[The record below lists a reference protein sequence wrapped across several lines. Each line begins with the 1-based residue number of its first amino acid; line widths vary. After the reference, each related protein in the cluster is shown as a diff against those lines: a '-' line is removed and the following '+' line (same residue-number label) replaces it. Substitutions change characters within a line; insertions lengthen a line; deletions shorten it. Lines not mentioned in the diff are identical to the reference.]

1 MSTNKRVTLSVA
13 QKQELC
19 QKKIDNPSI
28 PNIELARQY
37 NVKPN
42 MVSDILK
49 RKSEYLSVSSSELER
64 KRFRQP
70 MYKEIDDAVGIWM
83 SQFLAANQTLRG
95 DILQK
100 KAKQFADRFGFAEFT
115 ASAGWLSNFKKRNNV
130 QSYIKSGE
138 AASGPSLEEIDEYR
152 RKVTEKLSEYAL
164 EDIYNCDETAL
175 FWQLEPSKTLAQG
188 PVTGTK
194 KSKNRVTILLTCNAT
209 GEDKL
214 KPLFIH
220 KYKNPRP
227 LRGMSVEDSAKYR
240 KLLVENRVEEYDIS
254 QELNTPIA
262 PVNIRNAIDFVVE
275 AWNQVDLLTIKN
287 CWENDENNLN
297 DAIQKLPYD
306 DTLSGLEYINV
317 DKLGEDEI
325 LLEDDEIVETVRSRH
340 NAETVQDDDEN
351 EFIPN
356 ISLSDVL
363 SSVEKLITFHNFPPE
378 NYEVTSDELKI
389 LKGIR
394 RKVLRFKSEFML
406 QLNLDEY
413 VICE

>member
-42 MVSDILK
+42 TVSDILK

-83 SQFLAANQTLRG
+83 SQFLAANQTLR
-95 DILQK
+95 
-100 KAKQFADRFGFAEFT
+100 
-115 ASAGWLSNFKKRNNV
+115 
-130 QSYIKSGE
+130 
-138 AASGPSLEEIDEYR
+138 
-152 RKVTEKLSEYAL
+152 
-164 EDIYNCDETAL
+164 
-175 FWQLEPSKTLAQG
+175 
-188 PVTGTK
+188 
-194 KSKNRVTILLTCNAT
+194 
-209 GEDKL
+209 
-214 KPLFIH
+214 
-220 KYKNPRP
+220 
-227 LRGMSVEDSAKYR
+227 
-240 KLLVENRVEEYDIS
+240 VENRVEEDDIS

-287 CWENDENNLN
+287 CWLKTGIIPPDDERDVDIELNFNRENDENNLN

-306 DTLSGLEYINV
+306 DILSGLEYINV

-340 NAETVQDDDEN
+340 NAETVQDDDKN

-394 RKVLRFKSEFML
+394 RKVLRFKSESML

>member
-1 MSTNKRVTLSVA
+1 M
-13 QKQELC
+13 
-19 QKKIDNPSI
+19 
-28 PNIELARQY
+28 
-37 NVKPN
+37 
-42 MVSDILK
+42 
-49 RKSEYLSVSSSELER
+49 
-64 KRFRQP
+64 
-70 MYKEIDDAVGIWM
+70 
-83 SQFLAANQTLRG
+83 
-95 DILQK
+95 LQ
-100 KAKQFADRFGFAEFT
+100 
-115 ASAGWLSNFKKRNNV
+115 
-130 QSYIKSGE
+130 
-138 AASGPSLEEIDEYR
+138 
-152 RKVTEKLSEYAL
+152 
-164 EDIYNCDETAL
+164 
-175 FWQLEPSKTLAQG
+175 
-188 PVTGTK
+188 
-194 KSKNRVTILLTCNAT
+194 
-209 GEDKL
+209 
-214 KPLFIH
+214 H
-220 KYKNPRP
+220 
-227 LRGMSVEDSAKYR
+227 MAKYR
-240 KLLVENRVEEYDIS
+240 KLLVENRVEEDDIS

-287 CWENDENNLN
+287 CWLKTGIIPPDDERDVDIELNFNRENDENNLN

-306 DTLSGLEYINV
+306 DILSGLEYINV

-340 NAETVQDDDEN
+340 NAETVQDDDKN

-394 RKVLRFKSEFML
+394 RKVLRFKSESML

>member
-42 MVSDILK
+42 TVSDILK

-83 SQFLAANQTLRG
+83 SQFLAANQTLR
-95 DILQK
+95 
-100 KAKQFADRFGFAEFT
+100 
-115 ASAGWLSNFKKRNNV
+115 GWLSNFKKRNNV

-194 KSKNRVTILLTCNAT
+194 KSKNRVTILLTCIINSF
-209 GEDKL
+209 K
-214 KPLFIH
+214 
-220 KYKNPRP
+220 
-227 LRGMSVEDSAKYR
+227 AKYR

-254 QELNTPIA
+254 QELNTSIA

-287 CWENDENNLN
+287 CWLKTGIIPPDDERDVDIELNFNRENDENNLN

-340 NAETVQDDDEN
+340 NAETVQDDEEN
-351 EFIPN
+351 EFISN

-378 NYEVTSDELKI
+378 NYEVTSDEL
-389 LKGIR
+389 
-394 RKVLRFKSEFML
+394 
-406 QLNLDEY
+406 
-413 VICE
+413 